1 MQDEFRGTDRYV
13 VVRRIGAGGMGVVY
27 EAHDRERGTRVALK
41 TLRKLDPTALYRFK
55 HEFRSLADVCHP
67 NLVNLYELVS
77 ASSGWFFIMELIDGV
92 NFLEWVRVGA
102 LATDDDADTETTTR
116 PRMIPGIDDRPE
128 AFREPMISQPTQS
141 IAALNVALLAAK
153 AKEPPAPVGP
163 PPHYGRLR
171 EALLQLVDGINA
183 LHAAG
188 KLHRDIKPSNVLV
201 ASDGRVVL
209 LDFGLATGF
218 DPFEGDTTF
227 SGKLV
232 GTAGYISPEQCGGKK
247 PTVQSDWYGVGAV
260 LYQALVGRLPFVGP
274 PARVLADKRRLDPPS
289 PRASRPETPADLD
302 ALCVALLQR
311 EPEKRPDGAAI
322 LRMLGRERVRVPIPT
337 TPASQRLAP
346 GALVGRNAHLKTLEG
361 AFDAV
366 CAGQAATV
374 YVRGLSGMGKTAMVR
389 YFLDG
394 LAENHRAT
402 VMRGRAYERES
413 VPYKAFDSLID
424 ALSRQLLR
432 LPDCDCAAIVPDD
445 AWAMARIFPVLA
457 RVPSVREVPQP
468 AEGIPPPAL
477 LRRKAFLALRTLLDR
492 LARSRRLVLFL
503 DDLQW
508 GDADSAELLLELM
521 RPPQSPPLLLI
532 GAYRIEDAESAPM
545 VRSLASHRRA
555 PGADVLDLVVGPLRY
570 AESYELAVE
579 LIGRDD
585 TDAREQ
591 AATIAFE
598 SRGSPFLVTE
608 LARWA
613 VQSSRTDASQVG
625 RVSLEAV
632 LESRLAS
639 LFDGARHA
647 LELSAVSGRPV
658 DLDVLAQAAGLAD
671 RQRDALASL
680 RAARMLR
687 TGTRAGRD
695 VAELYD
701 DRLREVVLARMDPDR
716 VRQAHRSLALA
727 SEAAGVPDPEALAEH
742 WAAAGDP
749 ERGARFAEQAADRA
763 AAAFAFAHAAR
774 LYQVAI
780 DGVLS
785 SAAHQTLGL
794 RLRLA
799 EALANAGRS
808 ADAAQAFRQA
818 AACSTD
824 LSQRLDLD
832 RRAAELMLRVG
843 QVEQGREVLAHVLA
857 ASGMPLPSSPQQAA
871 RRARMRRLQL
881 SVRGLRFREVTAE
894 LSPPNRLA
902 AVDIAWSAAS
912 GLAMVDP
919 VTASEYATRCLLIA
933 LAAGEPSRVARALCG
948 EAIVAALQGPGGEN
962 RSRHAL
968 DLARD
973 IGQRSDSLQVIGL
986 SAIAAGIG
994 AFLRGHWQ
1002 TAREWCD
1009 RAEPILAE
1017 LCTGSDWELAVARL
1031 IGLQASFFLGDLEPL
1046 CRRVPDLVA
1055 DADAR
1060 GDAFA
1065 ATALRI
1071 GLPHLAW
1078 LLRGD
1083 EDSSARHLSVAQ
1095 ERCSGSRADLFQL
1108 ALLLGKTNMRVY
1120 CGESGRA
1127 LESVERRWRDWSH
1140 TPLLHVQLLRILAWD
1155 LRARCLLAAVASRE
1169 SPGSVLDGV
1178 DAHARSILREGA
1190 PWARPL
1196 ALILQAC
1203 AAQLSLQQ
1211 ERAVALFGQ
1220 AEDACVQCDMAFHAA
1235 IARRRLGRL
1244 LRGAAGTRL
1253 LDESAQWMAAHG
1265 VREPDRIT
1273 EVFAPGAARF
1283 RDA

>member
-1 MQDEFRGTDRYV
+1 MQDGFRGTERYV

-27 EAHDRERGTRVALK
+27 EAHDRERGSRVALK
-41 TLRKLDPTALYRFK
+41 TLRELDPTALYRFK

-77 ASSGWFFIMELIDGV
+77 ASSGWFFIMELVDGV

-102 LATDDDADTETTTR
+102 LPTDDDADTETTTR
-116 PRMIPGIDDRPE
+116 PRMIPGIDDGRD

-141 IAALNVALLAAK
+141 TAALNVALLAANT
-153 AKEPPAPVGP
+153 KEPPAPLGP

-201 ASDGRVVL
+201 APDGRVVL

-274 PARVLADKRRLDPPS
+274 PARVLAEKRRLDPPA

-302 ALCVALLQR
+302 GLCMALLQR
-311 EPEKRPDGAAI
+311 EPAKRPDGAEI
-322 LRMLGRERVRVPIPT
+322 LRMLGRERVRVPP
-337 TPASQRLAP
+337 TPAAQRLAP

-361 AFDAV
+361 AFDKV
-366 CAGQAATV
+366 CAGQAVTV
-374 YVRGLSGMGKTAMVR
+374 YVRGLSGMGKTALAR

-432 LPDCDCAAIVPDD
+432 LPASDCVAVVPDD
-445 AWAMARIFPVLA
+445 AWALARIFPVMA
-457 RVPSVREVPQP
+457 RVPAIREVPEP

-492 LARSRRLVLFL
+492 LARIRRLVLFL

-570 AESYELAVE
+570 AESFEIAVE

-598 SRGSPFLVTE
+598 ARGSPFLVTE

-613 VQSSRTDASQVG
+613 VQSSRGDLSQVG
-625 RVSLEAV
+625 HVSLEAV
-632 LESRLAS
+632 LEYRLAN
-639 LFDGARHA
+639 LFEGAHHA
-647 LELSAVSGRPV
+647 LELAAVSGRPV
-658 DLDVLAQAAGLAD
+658 DLDALAQAAGLGD
-671 RQRDALASL
+671 RRRDAIASL
-680 RAARMLR
+680 RAARLLR

-695 VAELYD
+695 AAELYD
-701 DRLREVVLARMDPDR
+701 DRIREVVLARMTPER
-716 VRQAHRSLALA
+716 VRQAHHALALA

-774 LYQVAI
+774 LYQLAL
-780 DGVLS
+780 DGVVS
-785 SAAHQTLGL
+785 SASRQTLSL

-799 EALANAGRS
+799 ETLANAGRTV
-808 ADAAQAFRQA
+808 DAAHAFRQA

-824 LSQRLDLD
+824 VSQQLDLD

-843 QVEQGREVLAHVLA
+843 LQEQGREVLAQVLA
-857 ASGMPLPSSPQQAA
+857 AAGMPLPSSPQQAV

-881 SVRGLRFREVTAE
+881 SVRGLRFRETAAG
-894 LSPPNRLA
+894 LTPPHRLA

-919 VTASEYATRCLLIA
+919 ITASEYATRCLLTA

-948 EAIVAALQGPGGEN
+948 EAIVAALQGPGGED
-962 RSRHAL
+962 RSRRAL

-973 IGQRSDSLQVIGL
+973 IGQRSDSLLVMGL

-994 AFLRGHWQ
+994 AFLRGQWK
-1002 TAREWCD
+1002 TAREWSD

-1017 LCTGSDWELAVARL
+1017 LCTGSDWELALARL
-1031 IGLQASFFLGDLEPL
+1031 IGLQATFFLGDLEPL

-1055 DADAR
+1055 DADTR

-1065 ATALRI
+1065 STALRI
-1071 GLPHLAW
+1071 GLPNLTW

-1083 EDSSARHLSVAQ
+1083 EEAAARHLTLAQ
-1095 ERCSGSRADLFQL
+1095 EGRSGSQIDLFDF
-1108 ALLLGKTNMRVY
+1108 ALLFGKANTRIY
-1120 CGESGRA
+1120 CGESKRA
-1127 LESVERRWRDWSH
+1127 LDSVDRRWRDWDH
-1140 TPLLHVQLLRILAWD
+1140 APLLHVQLLRLQAWD
-1155 LRARCLLAAVASRE
+1155 LRGRCLLAAVADRE
-1169 SPGSVLDGV
+1169 APRSALEGIDGL
-1178 DAHARSILREGA
+1178 ARSILREGA

-1203 AAQLSLQQ
+1203 SAQLSSQQ
-1211 ERAVALFGQ
+1211 ERAIALFGQ

-1244 LRGAAGTRL
+1244 LGGAAGTRL
-1253 LDESAQWMAAHG
+1253 LDESAEWMAAHG

-1273 EVFAPGAARF
+1273 EVFAPGTARF
-1283 RDA
+1283 REP